1 MPTGFIPAGASARPM
16 SPVGRALSP
25 GPMSAVPLQQFAT
38 PMLGGAAGAAW
49 RGAGEGR
56 GAGVRGERRLAHVR
70 QLACVPACAAGPSRR
85 RWRWRAG
92 SCCRAVTSVCC
103 AGVGITFEPDL
114 QYGSPTNGMHIITK
128 IRPNSPADKS
138 KLPPEP
144 AGLMI
149 SASRTRARAP
159 PRLRAH
165 AHARTGSPSLLLRAH
180 GLDGAGRSWSARR
193 VYKLR
198 RLGYRGWE

>member
-1 MPTGFIPAGASARPM
+1 M
-16 SPVGRALSP
+16 
-25 GPMSAVPLQQFAT
+25 
-38 PMLGGAAGAAW
+38 
-49 RGAGEGR
+49 
-56 GAGVRGERRLAHVR
+56 
-70 QLACVPACAAGPSRR
+70 
-85 RWRWRAG
+85 
-92 SCCRAVTSVCC
+92 TSVCC